1 MKKIFIVFTVFV
13 FLFTGCKNNTESNV
27 QQGLNKNFK
36 SEVKIGEISFLF
48 EKKDN
53 NYILKGSKDTKFE
66 NLLLEVSGE
75 NMKVNFNDITSE
87 INTYDTVFSDFFSM
101 IYGNSECNIEYDE
114 NKLPVSIYSK
124 NQKFYFN
131 NFSYTN

>member
-1 MKKIFIVFTVFV
+1 MKKIFIVFTVFI
-13 FLFTGCKNNTESNV
+13 FLFTGCKSNTENEI
-27 QQGLNKNFK
+27 QQGLNKNFE
-36 SEVKIGEISFLF
+36 SEVKIGEVSFLF

-53 NYILKGSKDTKFE
+53 MYLLRGNKDTKFE
-66 NLLLEVSGE
+66 NLILEVSGE

-87 INTYDTVFSDFFSM
+87 INTYDTIFGDLFSM
-101 IYGNSECNIEYDE
+101 VYGISECNIEYDE
-114 NKLPVSIYSK
+114 NKLPICIYSK